1 VKMNQKFVKRVR
13 KEIKKNKGFFELE
26 AYKDMVRQGLIKRVG
41 IAFSILFRIGYN
53 PPSKY
58 F

>member
-1 VKMNQKFVKRVR
+1 MNQKFLKRVR